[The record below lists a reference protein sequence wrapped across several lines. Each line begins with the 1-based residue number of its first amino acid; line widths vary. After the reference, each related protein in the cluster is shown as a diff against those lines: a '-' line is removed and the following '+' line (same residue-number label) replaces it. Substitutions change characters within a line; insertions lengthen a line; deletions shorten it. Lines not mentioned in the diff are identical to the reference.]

1 MNVKQNL
8 EEYIKHKFCV
18 PCYQRGYK
26 WGVEKKDGTTDA
38 SILVSDIIDAFH
50 NSKEEYFIQGVTA
63 YFKDKELYLIDGQQ
77 RTTTIFLLL
86 AIINEHIEDS
96 FLESILCD
104 SPLNYDIRDAS
115 NEFLNHIL
123 KVEEL
128 PPEKNQDTFYFLL
141 FRKSS
146 V

>member
-63 YFKDKELYLIDGQQ
+63 YFKDKELYLIDRLSQSLISLYSYF
-77 RTTTIFLLL
+77 THL
-86 AIINEHIEDS
+86 IINVPISTE
-96 FLESILCD
+96 
-104 SPLNYDIRDAS
+104 IR
-115 NEFLNHIL
+115 N
-123 KVEEL
+123 
-128 PPEKNQDTFYFLL
+128 
-141 FRKSS
+141 
-146 V
+146 